1 LESQHVKA
9 LTEGYLR
16 GWLNFKYTLK
26 TSRIREG
33 LILNYIEEERLY
45 SLLQNKL
52 FIDAAVLS
60 SLPHKTRETLAP
72 IYEINKSLI
81 ELKLPLLTPKDKI
94 KDNNNDKAL
103 SKEEIAEWK
112 AFFDDA
118 KKNRSSK

>member
-1 LESQHVKA
+1 M
-9 LTEGYLR
+9 R

-26 TSRIREG
+26 TSRIRESV
-33 LILNYIEEERLY
+33 ILNYIEEERLY

-52 FIDAAVLS
+52 FIDTAVLS
-60 SLPHKTRETLAP
+60 SLPNKTRETLAP

-81 ELKLPLLTPKDKI
+81 ELKLPLLKPKDKI

>member
-26 TSRIREG
+26 TSRIRESV
-33 LILNYIEEERLY
+33 ILNYIEEERLY

-52 FIDAAVLS
+52 FIDTAVLS
-60 SLPHKTRETLAP
+60 SLPNKTRETLAP

-81 ELKLPLLTPKDKI
+81 ELKLPLLKPKDKI